1 MIFMMGAAVPA
12 MAVAEAT
19 LGGDDGAAPSS
30 IHALLSGLSAKSAA
44 RRLQVTQ
51 DRPAC
56 AADLNADGVVATDDL
71 LYLLASY
78 GRRSADCVPPTY
90 LDLNGASRIAHLH
103 LLHLLLALD
112 GSPDL
117 LGNCSLGRSRRRVLY
132 TYAADRGQRRPS
144 TSRPR
149 SPLSRC
155 VETRSWTTKRPSA
168 SRRWQSTPRAR
179 PLSL

>member
-1 MIFMMGAAVPA
+1 MIFMMGLAVPA
-12 MAVAEAT
+12 IAET
-19 LGGDDGAAPSS
+19 LGDDGVAPSTVH
-30 IHALLSGLSAKSAA
+30 IMLSDLVA

-103 LLHLLLALD
+103 LLHLLPALD
-112 GSPDL
+112 ASPDL
-117 LGNCSLGRSRRRVLY
+117 LGNCSLGRSR
-132 TYAADRGQRRPS
+132 
-144 TSRPR
+144 
-149 SPLSRC
+149 
-155 VETRSWTTKRPSA
+155 
-168 SRRWQSTPRAR
+168 
-179 PLSL
+179 

>member
-44 RRLQVTQ
+44 LRLQVTQ

-103 LLHLLLALD
+103 LLHLLPALD
-112 GSPDL
+112 ASPDL

-132 TYAADRGQRRPS
+132 TLTCTCAAEDKGDVQRADRAVRHHAVRGPERGVPSYRR
-144 TSRPR
+144 
-149 SPLSRC
+149 
-155 VETRSWTTKRPSA
+155 
-168 SRRWQSTPRAR
+168 
-179 PLSL
+179 